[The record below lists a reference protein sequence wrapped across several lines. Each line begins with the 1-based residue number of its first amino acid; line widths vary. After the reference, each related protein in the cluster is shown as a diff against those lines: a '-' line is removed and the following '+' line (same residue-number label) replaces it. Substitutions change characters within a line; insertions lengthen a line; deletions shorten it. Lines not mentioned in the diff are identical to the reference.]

1 MENRLMV
8 RLTKIY
14 TRTGDNGETS
24 LGDGTRVSKEELRVE
39 TYGTIDEVNSI
50 IGLVR
55 THTKDSEL
63 IILDNILAAVQNELF
78 DLGAEISI
86 PLAKDNIEIIEK
98 TKILDEQIL
107 RIEEE
112 IDQLNFSL
120 KDLDS
125 FVLPG
130 GSKASAHLH
139 LARTVTRRAER
150 LMVRMNKQ
158 KKNSISETAL
168 IYVNR
173 LSDLMFVAARYA
185 NQSDIGGIGD
195 ILWQPGNTRG

>member
-1 MENRLMV
+1 MV

-63 IILDNILAAVQNELF
+63 INLDNILAAVQNELF

-86 PLAKDNIEIIEK
+86 PPTKDNIQIIEK

-139 LARTVTRRAER
+139 LARTMTRRAER

-168 IYVNR
+168 KYVNR

-185 NQSDIGGIGD
+185 NQTDIGGIGD
-195 ILWQPGNTRG
+195 VLWQPGNTRD